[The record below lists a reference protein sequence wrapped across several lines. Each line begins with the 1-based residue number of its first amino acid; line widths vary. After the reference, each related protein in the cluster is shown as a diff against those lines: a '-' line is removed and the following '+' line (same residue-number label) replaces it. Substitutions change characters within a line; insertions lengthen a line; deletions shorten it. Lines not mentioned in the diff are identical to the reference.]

1 MELRWDKL
9 NWQDIEGLKKQG
21 YDSVII
27 PVGTIEAHGVVPLGT
42 DNLIPETIARKIAA
56 DTKLLIAP
64 TVNYGITKSLLS
76 YPGSLT
82 VSSTTFQA
90 YITEILLSLAAGG
103 INKLVILNGHGGQ
116 MDELKAAAYDVF
128 AKTRVKIA
136 VIHWWILCGHLVEK
150 HYGTSGGHA
159 AVDETAAVIACA
171 PDTVQKDKYK
181 PDMLYHI
188 KPGTS
193 VYPNPS
199 TILIYQENTGALDFD
214 SNKAKA
220 YFNDVCDTV
229 KQFIL
234 DTFKRWQ
241 P

>member
-1 MELRWDKL
+1 MELRWDRF
-9 NWQDIEGLKKQG
+9 NWQDIKKLKERG

-42 DNLIPETIARKIAA
+42 DNFIPEAIAQKIAA
-56 DTKLLIAP
+56 DTKSLIAP
-64 TVNYGITKSLLS
+64 TINYGITKSLLS

-82 VSSTTFQA
+82 VSSATFQT
-90 YITEILLSLAAGG
+90 YITEILFSLAAGG
-103 INKLVILNGHGGQ
+103 MNKLVVLNGHGGQ

-159 AVDETAAVIACA
+159 AVDETAAVIACV
-171 PDTVQKDKYK
+171 PDTVHKDKYK
-181 PDMLYHI
+181 PDMLYQV
-188 KPGTS
+188 KPGTN

-199 TILIYQENTGALDFD
+199 TILIYKENTGALDFD
-214 SNKAKA
+214 TEKAKV
-220 YFNDVCDTV
+220 YFDDVCETV

-241 P
+241 L